1 MLIPFPTW
9 SKKSRQKCKY
19 LKKLKECTKFRQQRV
34 IVGLVGL
41 VTSCHRVFVGISW
54 VTNFFLWV
62 FRGSQLFSRG
72 YFVGSKF
79 FLVGNFVVFSCWLHE
94 KKWPEKVSWKY
105 ISNYVFYSIKSILT
119 VVNSA
124 YVRKVLHLLN
134 YLCYYADLVC
144 TTRTF
149 S

>member
-1 MLIPFPTW
+1 MYKIL
-9 SKKSRQKCKY
+9 SAARYRGSRGFSGI
-19 LKKLKECTKFRQQRV
+19 LP
-34 IVGLVGL
+34 
-41 VTSCHRVFVGISW
+41 SCLRRYFVGHKFFLVSVSW
-54 VTNFFLWV
+54 LPNFFSWV

-72 YFVGSKF
+72 YFVGPKF

-94 KKWPEKVSWKY
+94 KKWPEKISWKY

-134 YLCYYADLVC
+134 YLCYYANLVC